1 MSYIWDIP
9 VFAWKGVQLMD
20 INKYVLFADVA
31 NTKNFTKS
39 GERMGYTQP
48 GVSHVLKAME
58 RELGFSLFLRTP
70 KGVTLTSD
78 AEAILP
84 LVREL
89 LAVNEQLEQTVSQ
102 INGLE
107 KGHLCIATF
116 ASISRSWLPQVIY
129 AFKLKYPG
137 IEIELLE
144 GGTDDIVG
152 WVEDSQ
158 ADLGLLSKKHASSL
172 KWTPLYED
180 ALMAILPKEYP
191 VNGREAIPMKEI
203 EECPFIISAEGV
215 DYDIHDAIQKAGI
228 TPNIR
233 YSSTDDHTVISM
245 VSNHLGVS
253 ILPNLVI
260 GTAKDK
266 VLALPLEPY
275 FSRELGIGARADTS
289 LSPAA
294 KRFVQTIKETL
305 EQETLEGGE

>member
-1 MSYIWDIP
+1 
-9 VFAWKGVQLMD
+9 MD
-20 INKYVLFADVA
+20 INKYILFADVA

-58 RELGFSLFLRTP
+58 WELGFSLFLRTP

-107 KGHLCIATF
+107 KGHLCIASF
-116 ASISRSWLPQVIY
+116 ASISRSWLPQVFY

-144 GGTDDIVG
+144 GG
-152 WVEDSQ
+152 
-158 ADLGLLSKKHASSL
+158 
-172 KWTPLYED
+172 
-180 ALMAILPKEYP
+180 
-191 VNGREAIPMKEI
+191 
-203 EECPFIISAEGV
+203 
-215 DYDIHDAIQKAGI
+215 
-228 TPNIR
+228 
-233 YSSTDDHTVISM
+233 TDDHTVISM

-275 FSRELGIGARADTS
+275 FPESWESVQGRIPACRRRRSGLCRRSRRHWSRKLLREENRKAVSYDATDCSIAM
-289 LSPAA
+289 
-294 KRFVQTIKETL
+294 
-305 EQETLEGGE
+305 